1 MQLQQQQQRPSQPP
15 PPATGI
21 ENVRPPV
28 STTPMA
34 TPPPQAM
41 KAAAAVNEQ
50 DRAKAGG
57 KNRVSFCVVC
67 ASNQNRSMEAH
78 RVLACVSFFL
88 HALEH
93 PSG

>member
-1 MQLQQQQQRPSQPP
+1 
-15 PPATGI
+15 
-21 ENVRPPV
+21 
-28 STTPMA
+28 MA

-78 RVLACVSFFL
+78 RVLACVPFSL

-93 PSG
+93 PPG